1 MKTVIFEDLVG
12 EHILDAVDYGSE
24 EKLYDEDA
32 TVIRFRLD
40 GIVYVAV
47 ENPDDSYRSYLG
59 KLYVQEGDSISN
71 TFPPVKVTCSI
82 DDNTDR
88 DIMRLTLD
96 NGETVLE
103 VGTDYF
109 DDYYPCFVGWFNVEA
124 IN

>member
-1 MKTVIFEDLVG
+1 MKTVTFEDLVG

-24 EKLYDEDA
+24 EKHYDEDA
-32 TVIRFRLD
+32 TIIRFRLD
-40 GIVYVAV
+40 GIVYIAI
-47 ENPDDSYRSYLG
+47 ENPDDGYRSYLG
-59 KLYVQEGDSISN
+59 NLYVQEGGNVGN

-82 DDNTDR
+82 DANTDN
-88 DIMRLTLD
+88 DIMRLTLE

-103 VGTDYF
+103 VGTNYS